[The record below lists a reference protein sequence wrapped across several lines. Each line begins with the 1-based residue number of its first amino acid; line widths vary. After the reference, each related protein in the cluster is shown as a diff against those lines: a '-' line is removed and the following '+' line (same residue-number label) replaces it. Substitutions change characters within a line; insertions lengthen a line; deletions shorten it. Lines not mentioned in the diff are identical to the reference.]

1 MPTVS
6 VIIVNYNGGKV
17 LSRCLDA
24 LKAQTRQPDEVL
36 VVDNGSTDGSGE
48 IVTQYKPMRLK
59 ELGQNTGFA
68 AANNKGAAS
77 LRGDYIALLNPDA
90 YPEPEWLSILMQA
103 AEKYPDVAMFGSTQ
117 LNAEQPG
124 LFDGTGDCYHALG
137 VPYRADYGH
146 AVEARPVFYETFAPC
161 AAAALYKR
169 EVFLQAGGFDEDF
182 FCYCED
188 VDLGFRLRLQGH
200 RALQV
205 SRAIVH
211 HHGSGITGG
220 RSDFTVYHS
229 ARNRL
234 WVFVKNMPLPLL
246 ILLLVPHIAVTLFF
260 WLRFAKAGAGAAYGK
275 GVADGIK
282 GIGKALSKR
291 GTIQRQRK
299 ISAGELVKSLIWS
312 PLKLLRREGAPV
324 RVR

>member
-6 VIIVNYNGGKV
+6 IIIVNYNGGKV
-17 LSRCLDA
+17 LPRCLDA
-24 LKAQTRQPDEVL
+24 LKAQVRQPDEVL

-48 IVTQYKPMRLK
+48 MVKQYAPIRLK
-59 ELGQNTGFA
+59 ELGSNTGFA
-68 AANNKGAAS
+68 MANNRGIAAV
-77 LRGDYIALLNPDA
+77 RGDYVALLNPDA
-90 YPEPEWLSILMQA
+90 YPEPEWLAILMEA

-137 VPYRADYGH
+137 VPYRADYGRQ
-146 AVEARPVFYETFAPC
+146 VEARPVFYETFAPC

-169 EVFLQAGGFDEDF
+169 SVYLEAGGFDEDF

-188 VDLGFRLRLQGH
+188 VDLGFRLRLLGH

-211 HHGSGITGG
+211 HQGSGITGG

-234 WVFVKNMPLPLL
+234 WVFVKDMPSILLVLL
-246 ILLLVPHIAVTLFF
+246 ILPHIAVTLFF
-260 WLRFAKAGAGAAYGK
+260 WLRFAKVGVGAAYGK
-275 GVADGIK
+275 GFVDGIK
-282 GIGKALSKR
+282 GLGKVWAKR
-291 GTIQRQRK
+291 KTIQQQRK
-299 ISAGELVKSLIWS
+299 ITAAELIKSFIWS
-312 PLKLLRREGAPV
+312 PFKLLRREGAPV